1 MSAIE
6 RDVVFMEKNI
16 QHNVD
21 INQQEVELWHTTKGC
36 KIETMEFMER
46 LRYAIDKAG
55 IKQAEL
61 ARILGVSVQT
71 INYWLTGRNK
81 PNRSRIVKIAETLGC
96 SPQWL
101 EFGTEP
107 GGTVPEFK
115 EKAEKESEPFPS
127 DKYALIPRY
136 EAKTS
141 TGGGYHNGDHV
152 EISKTHAFRKDW
164 IKKNNWR
171 EEDLCVVEA
180 SGHSM
185 EPQIRDGDV
194 LLVNMADRDFQ
205 SGKVYVLLFL
215 GEGLRAKRV
224 HRMADGRIRI
234 SSDNPDKVQF
244 PDECYSPE
252 EAAHLNIVG
261 KVVQRAGEI

>member
-1 MSAIE
+1 MHIGE
-6 RDVVFMEKNI
+6 RIKEAREK
-16 QHNVD
+16 
-21 INQQEVELWHTTKGC
+21 
-36 KIETMEFMER
+36 F
-46 LRYAIDKAG
+46 G
-55 IKQAEL
+55 ISQSEL
-61 ARILGVSVQT
+61 ARRIGVKPQAVQAWEALKNGPT
-71 INYWLTGRNK
+71 RK
-81 PNRSRIVKIAETLGC
+81 RIQLIARELNI

-107 GGTVPEFK
+107 GGKVLEL
-115 EKAEKESEPFPS
+115 EGMVARESEPFPS

-152 EISKTHAFRKDW
+152 EVSKTHAFRIDW

-194 LLVNMADRDFQ
+194 LLVNTADKMLQ
-205 SGKVYVLLFL
+205 SGKVYVLLFP

-244 PDECYSPE
+244 PDEYYSPE

>member
-1 MSAIE
+1 MMDMTRGERIQKRLDELKISAY
-6 RDVVFMEKNI
+6 RLADLMGVKPASVYDWLKSKGPKREKMKQLAEI
-16 QHNVD
+16 LKCR
-21 INQQEVELWHTTKGC
+21 QE
-36 KIETMEFMER
+36 
-46 LRYAIDKAG
+46 
-55 IKQAEL
+55 
-61 ARILGVSVQT
+61 
-71 INYWLTGRNK
+71 
-81 PNRSRIVKIAETLGC
+81 
-96 SPQWL
+96 WL
-101 EFGTEP
+101 EFGT
-107 GGTVPEFK
+107 GL
-115 EKAEKESEPFPS
+115 EKSEKEPDEPFPS

-152 EISKTHAFRKDW
+152 EISKTHAFRIDW

-194 LLVNMADRDFQ
+194 LLVNTADKMLQ
-205 SGKVYVLLFL
+205 SGKVYVLLFP

-244 PDECYSPE
+244 PDEYYSPE